1 MARGGIV
8 WQVSPAKLKPK
19 IDAYG
24 DKVLKGIYAIGQYIT
39 IKMESDAR
47 LGAHWTDRT
56 GNARKMLRG
65 EIEAAAE
72 YIMTLYLV
80 HGVDYGLWL
89 EVAHGGQYAI
99 IMEVLEPNTEELM
112 AMIRRY
118 LA

>member
-8 WQVSPAKLKPK
+8 WQVRPAKLKPK
-19 IDAYG
+19 IEAYG
-24 DKVLKGIYAIGQYIT
+24 DKVLAGIYAIGQYIT
-39 IKMESDAR
+39 LKMQSEAQK
-47 LGAHWTDRT
+47 GGPWTDRT

-65 EIEAAAE
+65 EIESAAE

-89 EVAHGGQYAI
+89 EVAHGGQYAV
-99 IMEVLEPNTEELM
+99 IMDVLEPNAEELM